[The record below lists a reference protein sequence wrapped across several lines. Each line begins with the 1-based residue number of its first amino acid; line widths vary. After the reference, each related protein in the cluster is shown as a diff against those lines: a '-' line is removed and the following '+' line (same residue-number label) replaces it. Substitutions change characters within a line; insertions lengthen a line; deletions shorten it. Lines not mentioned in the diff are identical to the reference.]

1 MGNPISNPLTLF
13 YSCFLFFPFFIF
25 SSVVFDIIASIT
37 VTITITVTPIV
48 VAAVVTTAA
57 IQALPP
63 VNIFYRIS

>member
-13 YSCFLFFPFFIF
+13 YCCFLFFPFFIF
-25 SSVVFDIIASIT
+25 PSVVFDIIASIT

-57 IQALPP
+57 LQALPP